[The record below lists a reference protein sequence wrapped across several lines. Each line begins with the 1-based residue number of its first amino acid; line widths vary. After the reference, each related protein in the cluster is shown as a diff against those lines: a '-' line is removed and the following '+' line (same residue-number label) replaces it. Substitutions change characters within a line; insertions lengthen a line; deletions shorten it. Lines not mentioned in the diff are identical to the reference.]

1 MILQSLNLTYYR
13 NIVKA
18 EIELDAELNVISGE
32 NGQGKTNLL
41 EAIWLLTGGK
51 SFRGG
56 KDKELIKKGEDF
68 AIVEGILNQDEHE
81 TSLRIAI
88 AEHAKGKVSR
98 KAKKNGADIGRATL
112 LAGTFPAVVFAPN
125 HLQLVKGSPEGRR
138 KFLDATL
145 CQLYPNYLLIYRRYQ
160 RALLQKNA
168 LLKKIAFNTA
178 FKDQNMS
185 ILEVYNNE
193 LVSSGEEIQKRRLEY
208 LEKLIPHAV
217 LRYDEI
223 SSGAETLA
231 LKYIKSF
238 ETGLF
243 AEKLKSVQERE
254 ITQGCCLVGVHRE
267 DFDIF
272 LNGESAKIYA
282 SQGQQRS
289 AVLSLKLAEADVM
302 YEVTEKKPAILLD
315 DVLSELDAKR
325 QTYLLQKVKGR
336 QTFVTTCDE
345 SAFEKTKGKIINVNS
360 GIITE

>member
-1 MILQSLNLTYYR
+1 MILQSINLTNYR
-13 NIVKA
+13 NIANA
-18 EIELDAELNVISGE
+18 ELKIDEELNVISGE

-56 KDKELIKKGEDF
+56 KDKELIKKSENF
-68 AIVEGILNQDEHE
+68 AIVEGLLNQDSYEN
-81 TSLRIAI
+81 TLRITI
-88 AEHAKGKVSR
+88 AEHVKAKISR
-98 KAKKNGADIGRATL
+98 KAKKNGVDIGRATL

-125 HLQLVKGSPEGRR
+125 HLQLIKGSPEGRR

-168 LLKKIAFNTA
+168 VLKKISFSTA
-178 FKDQNMS
+178 SKEQNMS

-208 LEKLIPHAV
+208 IEKLIPYAI

-223 SSGAETLA
+223 SKGAEKLTF
-231 LKYIKSF
+231 KYLPSF
-238 ETGLF
+238 EAGCF
-243 AEKLKSVQERE
+243 AEKLKNAQERE
-254 ITQGCCLVGVHRE
+254 ISQGCCLVGVHRE
-267 DFDIF
+267 DFDVF
-272 LNGESAKIYA
+272 LNDESAKIYA

-315 DVLSELDAKR
+315 DVLSELDSNR
-325 QTYLLQKVKGR
+325 QGYLLQKVKGR

-345 SAFEKTKGKIINVNS
+345 SAFNKTKGKIINVKS
-360 GIITE
+360 GIITA